1 MSTTPPIPT
10 PSVPPPPPVQPPPDS
25 PASPSP
31 GLPGT
36 LVVRARRVLRRRW
49 ARRSMIALAALL
61 VLIVGVAIG
70 LAGAEDNRDEVE
82 AAERRAAD
90 LRERLEEERTANDE
104 LDEENAELA
113 SQLAELE
120 AEAQDLEDR
129 ASALDEREQG
139 LDERSAE
146 LDRRAEELEAAE
158 AAAEASSFGDGLYE
172 VGTDI
177 QPGQYRAD
185 GGGGCY
191 WARLNSSD
199 TFDIADNHFGP
210 GPQTVEISGGYF
222 ETSGCGTWR
231 KAG

>member
-1 MSTTPPIPT
+1 M
-10 PSVPPPPPVQPPPDS
+10 
-25 PASPSP
+25 
-31 GLPGT
+31 
-36 LVVRARRVLRRRW
+36 LRRRW
-49 ARRSMIALAALL
+49 ARRSVVALAALL

-70 LAGAEDNRDEVE
+70 LAGAEDNLDEVE

-90 LRERLEEERTANDE
+90 VRERLEEERTANEE

-113 SQLAELE
+113 SQFAELE

-129 ASALDEREQG
+129 ASTLDEREQA

-158 AAAEASSFGDGLYE
+158 AAAEAASFGDGLYE

-210 GPQTVEISGGYF
+210 GPQTVEINGGYF
-222 ETSGCGTWR
+222 DTSGCGTWR